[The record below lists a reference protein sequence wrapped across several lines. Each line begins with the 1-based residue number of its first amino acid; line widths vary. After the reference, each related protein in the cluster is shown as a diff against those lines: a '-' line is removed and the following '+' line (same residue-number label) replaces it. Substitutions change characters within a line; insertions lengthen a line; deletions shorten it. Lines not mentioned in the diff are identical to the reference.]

1 MISKPHR
8 TNTDFQL
15 KHFFVGS
22 CHTPDGA
29 YAVLYSEKIA
39 LEDKL
44 RHSEAQR
51 LRRDAKIA
59 AANEILDDSSSAK
72 SACLNAKADIAE
84 ANADIGTWKMNV
96 EAAKNELDTILG
108 LMRDLEPHRKYAHL
122 PILAANEA
130 SQEEEWM
137 RELMYRA
144 ENFLLTQHTIPHD
157 HFARMREHPK
167 FHTHILPHV
176 NRSHALIKANQP
188 MHILESRTFNELP
201 KLLTRE

>member
-8 TNTDFQL
+8 TNSDFQL

-44 RHSEAQR
+44 RHSEAQK
-51 LRRDAKIA
+51 LRREAKIA
-59 AANEILDDSSSAK
+59 AANEVLDDSSSTM
-72 SACLNAKADIAE
+72 SACLNAKADMAE
-84 ANADIGTWKMNV
+84 AYADYGTWKLNV
-96 EAAKNELDTILG
+96 EAAKNELETILG
-108 LMRDLEPHRKYAHL
+108 LMADLEPHRKYSHL
-122 PILAANEA
+122 PLLEANEA

-144 ENFLLTQHTIPHD
+144 ENFLITQGTIPHD

-167 FHTHILPHV
+167 FLSEILPYV
-176 NRSHALIKANQP
+176 NRVHVMIKTNQP
-188 MHILESRTFNELP
+188 ALILESKKFNELP
-201 KLLTRE
+201 KLLTQE